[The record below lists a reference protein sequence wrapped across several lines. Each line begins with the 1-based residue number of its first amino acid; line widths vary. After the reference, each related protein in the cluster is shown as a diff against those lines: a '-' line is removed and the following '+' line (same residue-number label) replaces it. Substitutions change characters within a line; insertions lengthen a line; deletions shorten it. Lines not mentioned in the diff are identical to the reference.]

1 LAGDVEMNLYR
12 LTQEALHNVLK
23 HARASH
29 VTVFA
34 EQRDRQLVLVIGDD
48 GRGFDPAETHERPG
62 SGGLGLVNMRERAN
76 LIGATIQI
84 DSAPGHGTAISVRV
98 PIHGSLSQ
106 PCIVA

>member
-1 LAGDVEMNLYR
+1 
-12 LTQEALHNVLK
+12 
-23 HARASH
+23 
-29 VTVFA
+29 VFA